1 MQYTYA
7 YSSYFYYISF
17 CVVSFC
23 VVRTWDNFPISF
35 HYRTMDDCAMT
46 KNYLIFLCNNHTHSF
61 FDRSIREQPGNYP
74 KDIWH
79 AGMFDNQGSKPAT
92 FQLVYDLLYL
102 WSYSSYHDGVR
113 SSVAVEFHM
122 LGRYRSQLPH
132 RRQKIC
138 LWHYLNLSSWK
149 QSKNVCNSSMG
160 HETV

>member
-1 MQYTYA
+1 MLCR
-7 YSSYFYYISF
+7 FVLF
-17 CVVSFC
+17 VVP
-23 VVRTWDNFPISF
+23 TWDNFPISF

-61 FDRSIREQPGNYP
+61 FDRSIREQPWQLSEGYLACRHVWQP
-74 KDIWH
+74 GIE
-79 AGMFDNQGSKPAT
+79 PAT

-122 LGRYRSQLPH
+122 SGRYRSQLPH

-149 QSKNVCNSSMG
+149 QSKNVCNCSMG